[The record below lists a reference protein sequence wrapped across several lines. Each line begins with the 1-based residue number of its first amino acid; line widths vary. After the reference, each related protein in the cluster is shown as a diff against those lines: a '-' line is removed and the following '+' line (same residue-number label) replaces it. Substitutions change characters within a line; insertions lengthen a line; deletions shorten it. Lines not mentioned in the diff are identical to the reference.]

1 MMLYKNKIEI
11 NKNKLVLRVVI
22 IFIYIVAI
30 LFFNEEKDFEF
41 LRIIEVMEIVFISSI
56 IMMVNNKYSRSNS
69 RLSINLIS
77 GLMVILILRIIKFL
91 LLDMNI
97 INSIWNVQLETISL
111 VISWVEFSLVI
122 NIIRKSIENKNLTK
136 NIFNKI
142 KFIIFII
149 LLVATIFILANN
161 RQVIFFI
168 KNFYYGYGLNYIVS
182 ITIYILSITAISKR
196 NFSIQEKERKILF
209 LFINLIF
216 FSSFVIGFYP
226 KTILLG
232 INREALFIALSLEYF
247 AYYYLYE
254 GIIINSL
261 EFYYKNLH
269 EYILTREKNI
279 KQRNIISKNRTK
291 LLMELNK
298 LIEKSKKHHNELI
311 NSVNDFICIFK
322 GEKIE
327 YINET
332 AMNFLKGNFD
342 KGYLTEKLN
351 DFWKGHILEKIKKDN
366 LVEAKF
372 HLNLRDKFDE
382 IINLELYYL
391 TLTNGYSFLLIRNI
405 TEQKQLKEKGEYLKK
420 FYEEEYLKSRFFSN
434 ISHELKTPI
443 NVIYSAIQLNEI
455 NLEEKN
461 LEKVLEN
468 NKRIRQNSLR
478 LIRTINNFIDVN
490 RISENF
496 LSGEYKIHN
505 IVELVETI
513 LEQSEKYLSKKQMN
527 FIFDTEKEEIFAKID
542 RVFTERVILNILS
555 NCVKYGKKDGYVFV
569 KITLADENINI
580 NIENNGK
587 LITDEEKAYIFDK
600 FTKNNKS
607 LNRDNEGSGL
617 GLYISKSIMK
627 LQGGSLE
634 IAKNKND
641 KNVFIVSLKSEKI
654 DELEF
659 IMNNKGYSEN
669 YINDLKERIDI
680 EFADIYL

>member
-1 MMLYKNKIEI
+1 MMLYRNKIEI

-30 LFFNEEKDFEF
+30 LFFNHEKDFEF

-56 IMMVNNKYSRSNS
+56 VMMVNNKYSRSNS
-69 RLSINLIS
+69 NVSVNLIF
-77 GLMVILILRIIKFL
+77 GLMVILILKIIKFL

-97 INSIWNVQLETISL
+97 INSMYNIQLEMISL
-111 VISWVEFSLVI
+111 VINWVEFSIVI
-122 NIIRKSIENKNLTK
+122 NIIKKSIKKKKIINK
-136 NIFNKI
+136 IFNMI
-142 KFIIFII
+142 KFSIFMI
-149 LLVATIFILANN
+149 LLLAIICLMVNN
-161 RQVIFFI
+161 EQVVFFI
-168 KNFYYGYGLNYIVS
+168 KNFYYNYGLNYIVS
-182 ITIYILSITAISKR
+182 ITIYILTIADISKM
-196 NFSIQEKERKILF
+196 NFPMDKRERKTLF
-209 LFINLIF
+209 VFINLIF
-216 FSSFVIGFYP
+216 FSSFTIGFYP
-226 KTILLG
+226 KTMVLG
-232 INREALFIALSLEYF
+232 INREPLFIALSLEYF
-247 AYYYLYE
+247 AYYGLYE

-261 EFYYKNLH
+261 EFYYKNLYD
-269 EYILTREKNI
+269 YIVTREKNI
-279 KQRNIISKNRTK
+279 KQRNTISKNRTK
-291 LLMELNK
+291 LLMELNR
-298 LIEKSKKHHNELI
+298 LIEKSRKHHNELI

-322 GEKIE
+322 GTKIE

-332 AMNFLKGNFD
+332 AINFVRGSFD
-342 KGYLTEKLN
+342 KEYLTEKLS
-351 DFWKGHILEKIKKDN
+351 DFCKTHILKKIEKEG

-372 HLNLRDKFDE
+372 DLNLIDKFDE

-391 TLTNGYSFLLIRNI
+391 NLTNGYSFLLIRNM
-405 TEQKQLKEKGEYLKK
+405 TEQKRLKEKGEYLKR

-461 LEKVLEN
+461 LKKVVEN

-496 LSGEYKIHN
+496 LSGEYKTHN

-513 LEQSEKYLSKKQMN
+513 LEQSEKYLSKKEMN
-527 FIFDTEKEEIFAKID
+527 FIFDTEKEEIFARID

-569 KITLADENINI
+569 KIALDGENINI

-641 KNVFIVSLKSEKI
+641 KNVFIVSFKSEKI
-654 DELEF
+654 NGLEF

-669 YINDLKERIDI
+669 YISDLKERIDI